1 MLGGLTGAPGGSW
14 KERRTDAIIETPDK
28 ARYTFQYTDL
38 EKDIEKKT
46 SKYLFGDTDSQYIQ
60 DFGLGGISYPMTLHM
75 SGANYDQDA
84 NAFEKSA
91 SKKGVCILEHP
102 FYGVKNVI
110 IEKINRRDNIKTEG
124 GQVTFT
130 LTLSE
135 TILFKIP
142 YQEPDM
148 GFGLLKALQDLSD
161 SAKEA
166 FANSFLGK
174 TAQALVD
181 AANRIEAIVND
192 VVASVEFIAS
202 TVDSVTS
209 TIYNIQRY
217 IDRNM
222 SNLLQAPFTLAGSI
236 QSLISAPSSAIASVK
251 NKFQMYQNMYEGQ
264 KNFEGGIDSSKNS
277 NDKKNKC
284 AEKTLVAGAITGAIC
299 ESILYAANT
308 TENIDQATASSTTS
322 GSTATTNT
330 TAESTL
336 KTKSEATALAVQIMD
351 FYYEVQEFLDS
362 MQENTENDSLEN
374 SFVVDSA
381 LVYNLKNVV
390 AITVKNLVALAFS
403 LQQERIIYTEKE
415 YNLFELCYKL
425 YGTTNNDTLQ
435 KLIDSNNLTG
445 QEIIMIPQDRE
456 IRYYV

>member
-46 SKYLFGDTDSQYIQ
+46 SKYLFGDTDGQYIQ
-60 DFGLGGISYPMTLHM
+60 DFGLGGTSYPLTLHL
-75 SGANYDQDA
+75 SGVNYDQDA

-91 SKKGVCILEHP
+91 SKKGICILEHP

-110 IEKINRRDNIKTEG
+110 IEKINRKDNIKTEG
-124 GQVTFT
+124 GQATFT
-130 LTLSE
+130 LTVSE

-142 YQEPDM
+142 VQEPD
-148 GFGLLKALQDLSD
+148 FGLGITKALQDLAD
-161 SAKEA
+161 AGKEA

-174 TAQALVD
+174 TAQALID
-181 AANRIEAIVND
+181 AGNRLEAIVND
-192 VVASVEFIAS
+192 VVSAVEFISS

-209 TIYNIQRY
+209 TIYGLQRY
-217 IDRNM
+217 INGNM

-236 QSLISAPSSAIASVK
+236 QSLISAPSQAIASVK

-277 NDKKNKC
+277 NDKKNQC
-284 AEKTLVAGAITGAIC
+284 AEKTLVVSAVTGAIC
-299 ESILYAANT
+299 ESVLYASNT
-308 TENIDQATASSTTS
+308 TENTDPAT
-322 GSTATTNT
+322 GENTNGG
-330 TAESTL
+330 TL

-351 FYYEVQEFLDS
+351 FYYEVQEYLDTL
-362 MQENTENDSLEN
+362 QENTENDSLEN
-374 SFVVDSA
+374 SFVVDSS

-390 AITVKNLVALAFS
+390 ALTVKNLVNLAFS

-415 YNLFELCYKL
+415 YNIFELCYKL
-425 YGTTNNDTLQ
+425 YGTTDNDTLQ
-435 KLIDSNNLTG
+435 KLIDSNDLTG
-445 QEIIMIPQDRE
+445 EEILMVPQDRE